1 MTGDIVPVE
10 TPTVESAEPKKSHLW
25 APGQSGNPAGR
36 PKNSRNQLSIVKLT
50 VESELRD
57 QMRPKMQAIVEQMM
71 QQALDGDRDMQ
82 KVLFAAWVGKS
93 RSTEDEKIREPINIT
108 IGKLDQVPPIGRTYQ
123 HKLDKQE

>member
-1 MTGDIVPVE
+1 M
-10 TPTVESAEPKKSHLW
+10 
-25 APGQSGNPAGR
+25 
-36 PKNSRNQLSIVKLT
+36 KLT